1 MITFDLFADSDRHA
15 ALLLNKALSRT
26 KENNNLISPNR
37 ICETV
42 TASGI
47 NAQKEIKQVLEAFNI
62 LYGFDKD
69 KLIPGVILDTRITN
83 PTVIPSITKKQVLD
97 ACQNVNSYKLHDHRM
112 QVSFTKALSTT
123 DRNPDETVH
132 LFLDDVGTPRQRDTR
147 KTANHDAV
155 PRATKTVQTTNGAV
169 MSKEGIYYLSANS
182 TDEMMML
189 MRGYMLKNH
198 LLENRDLSC
207 FSDGAKVIWSN
218 YDKWFGFRPRK
229 IYADWYHLVHK
240 SNELFSRILVG
251 GKKYEEEVKK
261 IKREYFAILW
271 TGNIT
276 KVIEY
281 LHSIPAKYIKT
292 GRNVGLL
299 VDYLESKQEH
309 HTIPVFALRKKLH
322 QVNSSSRS
330 ETANCSM
337 TTSRQKKQGK
347 SWCDN
352 GSHAKTTW
360 RNLHANDE
368 AVNYLN
374 HLPLRL
380 SPVRLTDMDIPLLNE
395 NNIYPMIP
403 T

>member
-15 ALLLNKALSRT
+15 AVLLNKALSRT

-147 KTANHDAV
+147 KSANHDAV

-169 MSKEGIYYLSANS
+169 MSKEGIYDSPTKSL
-182 TDEMMML
+182 
-189 MRGYMLKNH
+189 
-198 LLENRDLSC
+198 
-207 FSDGAKVIWSN
+207 
-218 YDKWFGFRPRK
+218 FRPPDFNFKYLFRK
-229 IYADWYHLVHK
+229 ND
-240 SNELFSRILVG
+240 
-251 GKKYEEEVKK
+251 
-261 IKREYFAILW
+261 
-271 TGNIT
+271 
-276 KVIEY
+276 
-281 LHSIPAKYIKT
+281 
-292 GRNVGLL
+292 
-299 VDYLESKQEH
+299 
-309 HTIPVFALRKKLH
+309 H
-322 QVNSSSRS
+322 QRR
-330 ETANCSM
+330 TF
-337 TTSRQKKQGK
+337 GI
-347 SWCDN
+347 CDN
-352 GSHAKTTW
+352 SERFFFNFIETFVYFIFQLFP
-360 RNLHANDE
+360 R
-368 AVNYLN
+368 
-374 HLPLRL
+374 
-380 SPVRLTDMDIPLLNE
+380 
-395 NNIYPMIP
+395 
-403 T
+403 